1 MKVEHI
7 LYINLEHRVD
17 RKSHVENQ
25 LKQIGLVGERFN
37 AIKLKNGRIGCTMS
51 HIKCLEI
58 AIKRN
63 YDHVFIC
70 EDDILFL
77 NPEMFK
83 ENLNKFLNNTA
94 IKWDVMIVAGNNIP
108 PYKKINNYCVKI
120 NNCQTTTGYIVKQ
133 HYFKTLLNNFRE
145 GIIKLMN
152 DSDNHFEFA
161 IDKYWFKLQERD
173 NWYLII
179 PLSVIQLEGYSDIEG
194 KRVDYYKH
202 LMLDLNKE
210 EFMKRLKKSQ
220 EMNELKNVFRILK

>member
-17 RKSHVENQ
+17 RKLHVENQ

-37 AIKLKNGRIGCTMS
+37 AIKLKNGRVGCTMS
-51 HIKCLEI
+51 HIKCLET
-58 AIKRN
+58 AIKN
-63 YDHVFIC
+63 NWSHVFIC

-77 NPEMFK
+77 KPEMFK
-83 ENLNKFLNNTA
+83 ENLNKFLNNTS

-152 DSDNHFEFA
+152 NSDNHLEFA

-179 PLSVIQLEGYSDIEG
+179 PLSVIQLDGYSDIEG

-202 LMLDLNKE
+202 LMLDLDKK

>member
-1 MKVEHI
+1 MKVEYI

-37 AIKLKNGRIGCTMS
+37 AIKLKNGRVGCTMS

-63 YDHVFIC
+63 WDHVFIC

-77 NPEMFK
+77 KPEMFK
-83 ENLNKFLNNTA
+83 ENLNKFLNNKS
-94 IKWDVMIVAGNNIP
+94 INWDVLLIAGNNIP
-108 PYKKINNYCVKI
+108 PHTKINDYCVKI
-120 NNCQTTTGYIVKQ
+120 SKCRTTTGYIVKR
-133 HYFKTLLNNFRE
+133 HYFKTLLNNFRK
-145 GIIKLMN
+145 GIIKLRN
-152 DSDNHFEFA
+152 NSINHLEFA
-161 IDKYWFKLQERD
+161 IDTYWNSLQRKD

-179 PLSVIQLEGYSDIEG
+179 PLSVIQLDGYSDIEG
-194 KRVDYYKH
+194 KNVNYYKH

-220 EMNELKNVFRILK
+220 EMNELKNIFRILK